1 MTNYSNLYPCYSF
14 FFPIFFFLCV
24 VRHFRRSLLN
34 NLYCDILHLY
44 SIVIA
49 IHKFSNICKPEEG
62 WYRQPKYCYEKTTHV
77 VLNQLCSSLWTSR
90 FWLIRSLQ
98 EIQRLQLAGSS
109 STVFKVNSVP
119 LLYPMSLSKF
129 NLNKMADAASS
140 EASGSCRT

>member
-1 MTNYSNLYPCYSF
+1 ML
-14 FFPIFFFLCV
+14 
-24 VRHFRRSLLN
+24 
-34 NLYCDILHLY
+34 
-44 SIVIA
+44 
-49 IHKFSNICKPEEG
+49 HKFSNICKPEEG

-90 FWLIRSLQ
+90 FWFLIFWLIRSLQ

-109 STVFKVNSVP
+109 STVFKVNSIP

-140 EASGSCRT
+140 EASVPAEPEAVRTAEPSRESTVASLSDKLRSPAPSDYQFISLWSRYL